1 MSISFHLMKINNKTE
16 QTIKGGD
23 TGQRN
28 GDNLATSRLSAGG
41 EVKVN
46 RGGRR
51 EAINSIA
58 SQN

>member
-1 MSISFHLMKINNKTE
+1 MFLNNKNE
-16 QTIKGGD
+16 IQDTILA
-23 TGQRN
+23 QRN
-28 GDNLATSRLSAGG
+28 GDNLATSLLSAGG